1 MRSSVESA
9 VTTSSGTFGAPSGSF
24 AAPYALGTFGAPSGT
39 FGASSSGTFGAPSG
53 TLAATTGTCALVA
66 DHELEVPS
74 VVAGASDSSD

>member
-1 MRSSVESA
+1 MTLPASAHQSSSEVPSLRSSVESA
-9 VTTSSGTFGAPSGSF
+9 VTTSS
-24 AAPYALGTFGAPSGT
+24 GTFGAPSGT